1 MKKPPPAP
9 GRTPRAGAGSPHLR
23 AFAVIAG
30 VARRGS
36 IPPRPDSAASY
47 PPQTISGYLSKNPVN
62 LSIFT
67 EFFGNSI
74 SGGRSDRLRHHTA
87 VPEAARAANAGKCGA
102 GPGGRRSRPPRSGR
116 RKASQPPRLLP
127 DASFPVTANAGKC
140 APRAAPGSRPAPAVR
155 TASAARKTKADGRP
169 LQHTPTSRKPG
180 GGKCGQMCGERER
193 RVGSIPTGEGL
204 LKRPSPGTH
213 TWTC

>member
-1 MKKPPPAP
+1 MAVF
-9 GRTPRAGAGSPHLR
+9 PRPR
-23 AFAVIAG
+23 IP
-30 VARRGS
+30 RRH
-36 IPPRPDSAASY
+36 IPPL
-47 PPQTISGYLSKNPVN
+47 TICGYLSKNPVN

-127 DASFPVTANAGKC
+127 DASFPVTATAGKC
-140 APRAAPGSRPAPAVR
+140 AFRA
-155 TASAARKTKADGRP
+155 ASAARKTKADGRP
-169 LQHTPTSRKPG
+169 LQHIPSTRKTRDG
-180 GGKCGQMCGERER
+180 NCGQMRGERGR
-193 RVGSIPTGEGL
+193 RVGVDSDRGGVVEKALAGDAYMDL
-204 LKRPSPGTH
+204 LKKPLRG
-213 TWTC
+213 